1 MPETP
6 TGVLTN
12 NLKSILME
20 LKLTTT
26 ESEKFFYNAMC
37 NGLGFVLSV
46 YDLEL
51 HYNADEY
58 ALARES
64 LAIKDDVIC
73 FEDVLMQMLRMG
85 YKLTIKDIGCDGEF
99 DCTIG
104 LDDVHSRVQMAP
116 IKHLMDMANMRD
128 DGDTADAILQHVFY
142 GTYIFG

>member
-1 MPETP
+1 
-6 TGVLTN
+6 
-12 NLKSILME
+12 ME

-26 ESEKFFYNAMC
+26 ESEEFFYNSMC

-104 LDDVHSRVQMAP
+104 LEDVHSRVQMAP

>member
-1 MPETP
+1 
-6 TGVLTN
+6 
-12 NLKSILME
+12 ME

-26 ESEKFFYNAMC
+26 ESEEFFYNAMC

-51 HYNADEY
+51 HYSADEY
-58 ALARES
+58 ALAKAS
-64 LAIKDDVIC
+64 LTGNDVVC
-73 FEDVLMQMLRMG
+73 FEDVLIQMLRMG

-99 DCTIG
+99 DVTIG
-104 LDDVHSRVQMAP
+104 LEDVHSRVQMAP

-142 GTYIFG
+142 KEYIFA

>member
-64 LAIKDDVIC
+64 LAIKDDVVC

-85 YKLTIKDIGCDGEF
+85 YKLTIKDIGCDG
-99 DCTIG
+99 G
-104 LDDVHSRVQMAP
+104 LEDVHSRVQMAP